1 MTDFILCGNPGT
13 GKSTI
18 LNAVCAD
25 GHQFKSG
32 PTGGQGLTS
41 ELKFYPSDPNAE
53 CRYADTPG
61 LDDMAL
67 KKQAA
72 KAIEKALKDAAVN
85 ERKVV
90 IIFVITAEAGRIR
103 PADVA
108 TIQTVMGSFRGP
120 DGERAPNNKFN
131 VIINKFDKSWY
142 DRPKFQNSV
151 KGQMEFFLKDPSDD
165 KFATNN
171 IFYIFND
178 PDLAYEDNAAFSMD
192 AKKQL
197 FKIFAIAQNLTIGY
211 DSTTGKAL
219 VDPIDTEKYDAEA
232 KKLVEQ
238 MKKELEDMKK
248 EKDEMMRKLEESE
261 RQPTVDADTARPKNL
276 VFLDLVGAL
285 IPGLKLF
292 NDVMTNINEIRK

>member
-1 MTDFILCGNPGT
+1 MTDFILCGNPGS

-61 LDDMAL
+61 LDDMTL

-85 ERKVV
+85 KRNVV
-90 IIFVITAEAGRIR
+90 LIFVITTEAGRIK

-108 TIQTVMGSFRGP
+108 TIQAVLGSFRCP
-120 DGERAPNNKFN
+120 DGKRVPNNKFN
-131 VIINKFDKSWY
+131 VIINKFEKAWY
-142 DRPKFQNSV
+142 DLPKFQNSE
-151 KGQMEFFLKDPSDD
+151 KDKMEFFLKDPSDD

-171 IFYIFND
+171 IYYVFND
-178 PDLAYEDNAAFSMD
+178 PNMAFEENAAFSDD
-192 AKKQL
+192 AKNTLLEVFDLAKNSDL
-197 FKIFAIAQNLTIGY
+197 FKITIGCK
-211 DSTTGKAL
+211 DGKAD
-219 VDPIDTEKYDAEA
+219 VDPIDTEKVDAA
-232 KKLVEQ
+232 NLKI
-238 MKKELEDMKK
+238 MKDMKQTLEDMKS
-248 EKDEMMRKLEESE
+248 EKAEMMKKLEKTKEESDKQMHDMMLE
-261 RQPTVDADTARPKNL
+261 IKHARSAGPSLCK
-276 VFLDLVGAL
+276 
-285 IPGLKLF
+285 I
-292 NDVMTNINEIRK
+292 M